1 MHPCLASDSCDPDHG
16 EMDIMEMVNGEGD
29 AFSTYHWQA
38 PAAPKCSF
46 PENHS
51 HVYSRTGLAKG
62 WNATLHEFA
71 VERGSS
77 HIAFAVDGVVALN
90 ATRSDPPAR
99 RPVLWDVPFY
109 LILNTAIGGGWPG
122 SPSPQTIFPIRHE
135 IDYVRVAVRR

>member
-1 MHPCLASDSCDPDHG
+1 
-16 EMDIMEMVNGEGD
+16 MDIMEMVNGEGD
-29 AFSTYHWQA
+29 AFSTYHWLA

-77 HIAFAVDGVVALN
+77 HIAFAVDGVSTMRAARRSRGAL
-90 ATRSDPPAR
+90 APSHHQRCGLLCRLWLSTPPAPTHQR
-99 RPVLWDVPFY
+99 AGQCY
-109 LILNTAIGGGWPG
+109 GMC
-122 SPSPQTIFPIRHE
+122 PSI
-135 IDYVRVAVRR
+135 